1 MEKGP
6 KNIYEIQR
14 VKHVNIFPYTI
25 GLNMSQTGEYRMIA
39 LILIRHVP
47 FFRLFACERK
57 ISSLSMIF
65 TGVANLVIVVI

>member
-25 GLNMSQTGEYRMIA
+25 GLHMSQTGEYRMIA

-47 FFRLFACERK
+47 FLGCLHARGK
-57 ISSLSMIF
+57 Y
-65 TGVANLVIVVI
+65 LVCQ

>member
-25 GLNMSQTGEYRMIA
+25 GLNMSQTGEHRMIA

-47 FFRLFACERK
+47 FLGCLHARGK
-57 ISSLSMIF
+57 Y
-65 TGVANLVIVVI
+65 LVCQ

>member
-14 VKHVNIFPYTI
+14 VKHVNMFPYTI

-47 FFRLFACERK
+47 FLGCLHARGK
-57 ISSLSMIF
+57 Y
-65 TGVANLVIVVI
+65 LVCQ

>member
-14 VKHVNIFPYTI
+14 VKHENIFPYTI

-47 FFRLFACERK
+47 FLGCLHARGK
-57 ISSLSMIF
+57 Y
-65 TGVANLVIVVI
+65 LVCQ